1 MTEKVGPRRAA
12 TVILLRQA
20 GPGFE
25 VFLTRRSDAMPFLG
39 GIYCYPGG
47 AVTKPDSSAA
57 MLEQCTGLLP
67 ETARRI
73 IGAQFSP
80 REALG
85 FWVAAMRELF
95 EEVGVLLA
103 ATTSGTSFSLNQDA
117 SAWLANN
124 HAALQNNSVTFAAL
138 LKNENLFCDLASL
151 VHFAHWQTP
160 AHVSTR
166 FDTRFFVAALPD
178 NQVPLESSYEVAQ
191 SLWLTP
197 ERAITLHERGELPM
211 IFPTFAALRTL
222 ADFDS
227 VESVLK
233 EYRSAEPVPKPPAKT
248 SQGH

>member
-1 MTEKVGPRRAA
+1 VSEKIKPRQAA
-12 TVILLRQA
+12 TVILLRHA

-25 VFLTRRSDAMPFLG
+25 VFLTRRPDAMPFLG
-39 GIYCYPGG
+39 GMYCYPGG
-47 AVTKPDSSAA
+47 AVTKSDSSAA
-57 MLEQCTGLLP
+57 ILEQCTGLLP
-67 ETARRI
+67 QAARKI

-85 FWVAAMRELF
+85 FWVAAIRELF

-103 ATTSGTSFSLNQDA
+103 ITTSGTPFSINQDGA
-117 SAWLANN
+117 AWLASS
-124 HAALQNNSVTFAAL
+124 HAALQNNSVTFGAL
-138 LKNENLFCDLASL
+138 LKNQNLYCDLASL
-151 VHFAHWQTP
+151 VYFAHWQTP
-160 AHVSTR
+160 AEVSTR

-178 NQVPLESSYEVAQ
+178 NQMPLESSYEVAQ

-197 ERAITLHERGELPM
+197 ERAMALHERGELPM

-233 EYRSAEPVPKPPAKT
+233 EYRAVESAPMRSAKA
-248 SQGH
+248 SQQR